1 MISEQ
6 LALPSDFDGTVRL
19 FPLPD
24 LVLFP
29 RMILPLHIFEP
40 RYCDMLNDASQTDQL
55 ITMATL
61 QPKNEGVEAVANTVC
76 IGLVVAQEETVQGT
90 FKVVLAGIE
99 RAAIRHEIESP
110 DSFRRAMV
118 EVIRSDNPDSE
129 ETQRL
134 FAERLLGCFTESAS
148 EVQQIRKLIDEQN
161 LDLGTLTD
169 LIAYHSELQ
178 TQSKLNLLA
187 EPETTTRANQLLR
200 LFGSANK
207 YPFPPKFSEN

>member
-1 MISEQ
+1 MISE
-6 LALPSDFDGTVRL
+6 LLPLPSDFDGTVRL

-40 RYCDMLNDASQTDQL
+40 RYCDMLHDALQTDQL
-55 ITMATL
+55 ITMATVVR
-61 QPKNEGVEAVANTVC
+61 KDDTAEAIAPMVC
-76 IGLVVAQEETVQGT
+76 IGQIVAHEETPQGT
-90 FKVVLAGIE
+90 YKVVLAGIE
-99 RAAIRHEIESP
+99 RAGVERELDSP
-110 DSFRRAMV
+110 DRFRRAMV

-187 EPETTTRANQLLR
+187 EPETATRATQLLR
-200 LFGSANK
+200 LFGNANK

>member
-1 MISEQ
+1 MISE
-6 LALPSDFDGTVRL
+6 LIPLPSDFDGSVRL

-40 RYCDMLNDASQTDQL
+40 RYCEMLHDALQTDQL

-61 QPKNEGVEAVANTVC
+61 QPKDGEAEAIAPTAC

-90 FKVVLAGIE
+90 YKVVLAGIE

-110 DSFRRAMV
+110 NRFRRAMV
-118 EVIRSDNPDSE
+118 EVIHSDNPDSE

-134 FAERLLGCFTESAS
+134 FAERLLGCFTETAS
-148 EVQQIRKLIDEQN
+148 EVEQIRKLIDEQN

-169 LIAYHSELQ
+169 LITYHSELQ

-187 EPETTTRANQLLR
+187 EPETATRANQLLR
-200 LFGSANK
+200 LFGNANK